1 MTHSVAALV
10 RQRVYAQALG
20 YEDLNDHEH
29 LRRDPSSNSD
39 MATADVTLDIRA
51 PEEVMVVAMLSPAQ
65 NSWIRGNS

>member
-1 MTHSVAALV
+1 MMTVREPGAIDARAVSDGASGLAGGSLV
-10 RQRVYAQALG
+10 QA
-20 YEDLNDHEH
+20 
-29 LRRDPSSNSD
+29 PSSNSD